1 MHNKQQNDKLLWA
14 YGAMQQSALCVHS
27 TSYLFTR
34 FVFVLADVKLT

>member
-27 TSYLFTR
+27 TSDLFTR
-34 FVFVLADVKLT
+34 FFVLADVKLTR